1 MFYVWKNMRLNKYT
15 LVIPNNAQ
23 TILYNCITKMLLVVD
38 VPYNQITSN
47 FISSLDADAK
57 KLLQE
62 RLIIST
68 DTNDDFAEFIKIK
81 NSFNNSTEIGHFLIH
96 IGYRCNMRCS
106 YYYQNKLH
114 NDKSSI
120 NVTQVIDFITT
131 VVKENNYKNLDIC
144 FIGGEPLLY
153 YKQLLKIATE
163 INKKLCKK
171 PITFSVVTNGLLL
184 CNEQLLQELINAH
197 VYSYQITLDGA
208 KDDHDKMRYTKNHE
222 GTFDTIFQNMKMI
235 QDKYKDINISINC
248 NISISNFNR
257 INQFILFMKKSGI
270 HFPMSFSLVFDV
282 PGNKSYAL
290 KARSSAWLNT
300 HICALEHGYTF
311 EPFYR
316 DLYLGCAM
324 TQKNYHIIGADN
336 CLYKCIN
343 AVGNEKFLLT
353 PIKDYGQTSYNAKL
367 QPFLDYKVNN
377 KECENCEFY
386 PVCYGG
392 CPYNNLLQGFKCQKE
407 LFITA
412 EYAIIKEI
420 VNAQNRETSQVIR
433 R

>member
-1 MFYVWKNMRLNKYT
+1 
-15 LVIPNNAQ
+15 
-23 TILYNCITKMLLVVD
+23 MLLVVD
-38 VPYNQITSN
+38 IPHNQITNS
-47 FISSLDADAK
+47 FILSLDTDTK

-96 IGYRCNMRCS
+96 MGYSCNMRCS
-106 YYYQNKLH
+106 YCYQNILH
-114 NDKSSI
+114 NNKSSI
-120 NVTQVIDFITT
+120 NVTQVINFITT
-131 VVKENNYKNLDIC
+131 VVKENNYRNLDIC

-153 YKQLLKIATE
+153 YQQLLNIAIA
-163 INKKLCKK
+163 INKRLCKK
-171 PITFSVVTNGLLL
+171 QITFSVVTNGLLL
-184 CNEQLLQELINAH
+184 YNEQLLQELIDAH
-197 VYSYQITLDGA
+197 VYSYQITLDGP

-222 GTFDTIFQNMKMI
+222 GTFDTIFQNIKMI
-235 QDKYKDINISINC
+235 QDKYKNITININC
-248 NISISNFNR
+248 NISISNFNH
-257 INQFILFMKKSGI
+257 INQFVLFIKKSGI
-270 HFPMSFSLVFDV
+270 HFPISFSLVFDV

-290 KARSSAWLNT
+290 NVRSSAWLNA
-300 HICALEHGYTF
+300 HVYALKHGYKF

-343 AVGNEKFLLT
+343 AVGNKKFLLA
-353 PIKDYGQTSYNAKL
+353 PLEDYGKTSYKAKL
-367 QPFLDYKVNN
+367 QPFLDYKVNH

-392 CPYNNLLQGFKCQKE
+392 CPYTNLLQGFKCQKE

-412 EYAIIKEI
+412 EYTIIKEI
-420 VNAQNRETSQVIR
+420 VNAQDRKTYENIR
-433 R
+433 Y

>member
-38 VPYNQITSN
+38 VPYNQITSD

-106 YYYQNKLH
+106 YCYQNKLH

-144 FIGGEPLLY
+144 FIGDEPLLY

-171 PITFSVVTNGLLL
+171 PITFSVV
-184 CNEQLLQELINAH
+184 
-197 VYSYQITLDGA
+197 
-208 KDDHDKMRYTKNHE
+208 KNHE

-386 PVCYGG
+386 PVCYGD